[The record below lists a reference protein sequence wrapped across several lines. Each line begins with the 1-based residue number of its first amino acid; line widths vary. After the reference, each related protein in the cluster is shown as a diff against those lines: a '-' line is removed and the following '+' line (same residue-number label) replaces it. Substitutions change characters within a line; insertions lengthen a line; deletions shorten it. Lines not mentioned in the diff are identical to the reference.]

1 MKRTHLLSLLIV
13 LIVGGGEGSGV
24 KVIDD
29 VVPDPMAENPRD
41 EPLFLRGRNE
51 WHRDKSNAFLDG
63 KADLNAD
70 HPHVFETF
78 NADFVNLRP

>member
-29 VVPDPMAENPRD
+29 VAPDPMPENPRD
-41 EPLFLRGRNE
+41 EPLFLRGRN
-51 WHRDKSNAFLDG
+51 A
-63 KADLNAD
+63 NAD
-70 HPHVFETF
+70 NPHVFETF
-78 NADFVNLRP
+78 NAEFVNLRP